1 MNKVKNERY
10 YKELEK
16 RDEGAVAIR
25 KMTGYKCGNCD
36 NDLIQPYTFCRFCG
50 YRVKEG

>member
-1 MNKVKNERY
+1 MSNPKNERY

-16 RDEGAVAIR
+16 RDEGEIAKR
-25 KMTGYKCGNCD
+25 KLYGYKCGHCD
-36 NDLIQPYTFCRFCG
+36 NDLIQPYNFCRFCG